1 MDRDGIN
8 IEPEAEAEST
18 GARPLKG
25 GRSSSIEV
33 ITRGE
38 LRRRWSVE
46 QKQWIAA
53 ESLAPGASPIAVAR
67 PHGIGSGLLYTWRKA
82 LLAAQP
88 GVVRF
93 ARVAVAEDA
102 RTTGPTSNTPPLLPA
117 PPPPTTG
124 MVEIVLPNRTTIRVD
139 AQIDP
144 RALRRVLSVLAKS

>member
-1 MDRDGIN
+1 M
-8 IEPEAEAEST
+8 AQAA

-53 ESLAPGASPIAVAR
+53 ESLAPPGASPIAVAR

-144 RALRRVLSVLAKS
+144 RALRRVLSVLAKP